1 MLKVLGVCLVVLSCT
16 ALGFERSLKLTR
28 RLSGLR
34 ELQRMVLLIKGEIS
48 YRKEALPEALIRAA
62 GRLTPPF
69 SDFLRNVAE
78 RADAYDGI
86 LFADILCRRRKPHLE
101 TVRLQKED
109 KEELRQLG
117 QYLGYL
123 DISQQENAMALFQ
136 QELERKIQ
144 AVQAEIP
151 VKKMT
156 LSESG
161 GCWEEY
167 FLAITLI

>member
-86 LFADILCRRRKPHLE
+86 LFADIFMQEAE
-101 TVRLQKED
+101 TAFGDSALTKED

-117 QYLGYL
+117 QYLA
-123 DISQQENAMALFQ
+123 IWIFPS
-136 QELERKIQ
+136 RKM
-144 AVQAEIP
+144 P
-151 VKKMT
+151 W
-156 LSESG
+156 LCFSRNWSG
-161 GCWEEY
+161 KFRQCRLR
-167 FLAITLI
+167 FL

>member
-86 LFADILCRRRKPHLE
+86 LFADIFMQEAE
-101 TVRLQKED
+101 TAFGDSALTKED

-151 VKKMT
+151 VKKRHYQS
-156 LSESG
+156 LGVLG
-161 GCWEEY
+161 GI

>member
-1 MLKVLGVCLVVLSCT
+1 M
-16 ALGFERSLKLTR
+16 
-28 RLSGLR
+28 
-34 ELQRMVLLIKGEIS
+34 
-48 YRKEALPEALIRAA
+48 
-62 GRLTPPF
+62 
-69 SDFLRNVAE
+69 RNVAE

-86 LFADILCRRRKPHLE
+86 LFADIFMQEAE
-101 TVRLQKED
+101 TAFGDSALTKED

-151 VKKMT
+151 VKKR
-156 LSESG
+156 LYQSLGVLG
-161 GCWEEY
+161 GI

>member
-1 MLKVLGVCLVVLSCT
+1 M
-16 ALGFERSLKLTR
+16 
-28 RLSGLR
+28 
-34 ELQRMVLLIKGEIS
+34 
-48 YRKEALPEALIRAA
+48 RAA

-69 SDFLRNVAE
+69 SDFLKNVAQ

-86 LFADILCRRRKPHLE
+86 LFADIFMQEAENAFRDSAL
-101 TVRLQKED
+101 TKED

-117 QYLGYL
+117 QYLGHL
-123 DISQQENAMALFQ
+123 DITQQENAMALFQ

-151 VKKMT
+151 VKKR
-156 LSESG
+156 LYQSLGVLG
-161 GCWEEY
+161 GI

>member
-16 ALGFERSLKLTR
+16 ALGFERSLKLSR

-48 YRKEALPEALIRAA
+48 YRKEALPGALIRAA
-62 GRLTPPF
+62 GRLAPPF
-69 SDFLRNVAE
+69 SDFLRNVAK

-86 LFADILCRRRKPHLE
+86 LFADIFMQEAE
-101 TVRLQKED
+101 TAFRDSALTKED

-151 VKKMT
+151 VKKR
-156 LSESG
+156 LYQSLGVLG
-161 GCWEEY
+161 GI